1 MITPSERATNFHY
14 AIRNVVQA
22 AEAMERQGR
31 KITYLNIGDPQAF
44 GFKPPPDV
52 IEAVARATREKFTG
66 YSHSAGLREAR
77 EVIARY
83 ATALGAKTSPDQTL
97 ITSGASEAADL
108 ARGHPEL
115 GEYMGQI
122 AGPARQLGLRE
133 ELRHLSACR
142 WPGLS

>member
-1 MITPSERATNFHY
+1 MITPSQRATNFHY

-52 IEAVARATREKFTG
+52 IEAVARATREQFTG

-77 EVIARY
+77 EAIARY
-83 ATALGAKTSPDQTL
+83 ATALGTETPPDHTL
-97 ITSGASEAADL
+97 IT
-108 ARGHPEL
+108 
-115 GEYMGQI
+115 
-122 AGPARQLGLRE
+122 
-133 ELRHLSACR
+133 
-142 WPGLS
+142 